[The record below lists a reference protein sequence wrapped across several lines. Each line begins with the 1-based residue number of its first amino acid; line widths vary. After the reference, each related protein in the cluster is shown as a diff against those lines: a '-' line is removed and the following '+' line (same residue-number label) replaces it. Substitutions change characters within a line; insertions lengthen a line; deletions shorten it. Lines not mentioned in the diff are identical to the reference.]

1 MEVSYPLLVS
11 IIVFKVRAIEM
22 LDQLIHEKRLI
33 LSPIIEIGINY
44 NILSPESGLLG
55 DDISTILNSV
65 ANLADA
71 VAIHPK

>member
-1 MEVSYPLLVS
+1 
-11 IIVFKVRAIEM
+11 M